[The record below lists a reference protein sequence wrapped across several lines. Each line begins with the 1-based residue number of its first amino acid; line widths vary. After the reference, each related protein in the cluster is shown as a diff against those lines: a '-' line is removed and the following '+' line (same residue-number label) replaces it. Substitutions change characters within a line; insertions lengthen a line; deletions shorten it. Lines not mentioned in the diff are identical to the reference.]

1 MRRNFNKSE
10 RQTLYDAY
18 FGLCA
23 ICGCKLR
30 EGFHIDHI
38 IPWSKG
44 GKTELSNAQ
53 PLCPNCNLKKSNRIG
68 ENMAEIWSGVTLPE
82 WFIPRE
88 WQQEAFKIYEQR
100 CIGGDEANFLLQAC
114 PGAGKTNFICAIIYV
129 LKKLNY
135 IDWAIICVPGD
146 HLRTQFAR
154 DALEWELDLFGTT
167 KLCVVDDYHGEVV
180 TYPQL
185 DSGKSTYKQRIH
197 SFGGRVLIIGDEI
210 HHLSDENS
218 WGEGFTFAF
227 SEANYRL
234 FTTGTPFRSDNAK
247 IVGDWINYK
256 QTNRGDRE
264 CSLDYCYGYDSAVKD
279 GVVRPI
285 VFPEYDGR
293 FEYWKGDKI
302 YQQSFEEAETHL
314 EQSYCLQ
321 TALSIEGDWIKD
333 IIKEADNKL
342 LEIRQNTNH
351 KNAAGLIVCQP
362 RKGDDGAP
370 YAQKVY
376 NLIQEL
382 TGDKSVLVTYE
393 DERASKLIEDFAVGN
408 ENSPRWIVAIKKV
421 SEGVS
426 IKRLRVCVY
435 ATNILT
441 RMFFEQVVGRI
452 TRVIPNINNQ
462 FAYMYIPRHRTLE
475 IYAFDFKKAVAHI
488 IQDMEE
494 AEQSKSNNGDGK
506 ENESYSGLFLPAAST
521 AELEGH
527 IFDGEQYERKLIEKA
542 KKFKQDRGY
551 LGYDEVAIAQIMLD
565 AKNEAMSETQREA
578 EEKEIAKQNQEE
590 TIKRTKHERVEALK
604 KMQKRQTVWL
614 ARLELGFENKELT
627 KAESEELGDRI
638 KLIYNRAAK
647 KIGGYNPQ
655 STEEMIKNKNQWLE
669 EQIKEVQKRIKADKF
684 EDDKEEYKLYGEE
697 EI

>member
-1 MRRNFNKSE
+1 M
-10 RQTLYDAY
+10 
-18 FGLCA
+18 
-23 ICGCKLR
+23 
-30 EGFHIDHI
+30 
-38 IPWSKG
+38 
-44 GKTELSNAQ
+44 AQ
-53 PLCPNCNLKKSNRIG
+53 S
-68 ENMAEIWSGVTLPE
+68 WSGVTLPD
-82 WFIPRE
+82 WFRPRE
-88 WQQEAFKIYEQR
+88 WQEEAFKIYQQK

-114 PGAGKTNFICAIIYV
+114 PGAGKTHFICAVIYV
-129 LKKLNY
+129 LQKLNL

-154 DALEWELDLFGTT
+154 DAMDWDLDLFGTT

-185 DSGKSTYKQRIH
+185 DNGKSTYKQRIH
-197 SFGGRVLIIGDEI
+197 KFHGRVLIIGDEI

-227 SEANYRL
+227 SEAKYRL
-234 FTTGTPFRSDNAK
+234 FTTGTPFRSDNAE
-247 IVGDWINYK
+247 IVGKWITYEV
-256 QTNRGDRE
+256 TNRGDRE
-264 CSLDYCYGYDSAVKD
+264 CSLDYRYGYDSAVKD
-279 GVVRPI
+279 GVVRPV

-321 TALSIEGDWIKD
+321 TALSIEGEWIKD
-333 IIKEADNKL
+333 IIREADNKL
-342 LEIRQNTNH
+342 LEIRENTNH

-362 RKGDDGAP
+362 RKGKDGAP
-370 YAQKVY
+370 YARKVCQ
-376 NLIQEL
+376 LLKKL

-393 DERASKLIEDFAVGN
+393 DEKASRLIEEFAVGD

-462 FAYMYIPRHRTLE
+462 MAYMYIPRHRTLE
-475 IYAFDFKKAVAHI
+475 MYALDFKKAVAHI

-494 AEQSKSNNGDGK
+494 AEQLKSNNGNGK
-506 ENESYSGLFLPAAST
+506 ENESNSGLFLPAAST

-527 IFDGEQYERKLIEKA
+527 IFDGEQHERKLIEKA
-542 KKFKQDRGY
+542 KKIKEKHGF
-551 LGYDEVAIAQIMLD
+551 LGTDEVLIIKIMREL
-565 AKNEAMSETQREA
+565 KNEVMSETQREA
-578 EEKEIAKQNQEE
+578 EEKEIAKQKQEE
-590 TIKRTKHERVEALK
+590 TIKRTKYERVEAFK
-604 KMQKRQTVWL
+604 KMQKKQTAWL
-614 ARLELGFENKELT
+614 ARLELGFDNKKLT
-627 KAESEELGDRI
+627 KAENQKLVDRI
-638 KLIYNRAAK
+638 KLINKRAARK
-647 KIGGYNPQ
+647 FGSYNAQ
-655 STEEMIKNKNQWLE
+655 ATEEIIKKKNQWLE
-669 EQIKEVQKRIKADKF
+669 EQIKEVQNRIRADKF
-684 EDDKEEYKLYGEE
+684 EYNEEEYRLYGEE